1 MWNDFENCNPE
12 IANES
17 DLRAQAFIVR
27 EGPGYGEIIHPFPAA
42 VSSSVK
48 WR

>member
-1 MWNDFENCNPE
+1 MWSDFENCSLE

-27 EGPGYGEIIHPFPAA
+27 EGPGGGEIIHPLPAS
-42 VSSSVK
+42 VSSSIK
-48 WR
+48 CR